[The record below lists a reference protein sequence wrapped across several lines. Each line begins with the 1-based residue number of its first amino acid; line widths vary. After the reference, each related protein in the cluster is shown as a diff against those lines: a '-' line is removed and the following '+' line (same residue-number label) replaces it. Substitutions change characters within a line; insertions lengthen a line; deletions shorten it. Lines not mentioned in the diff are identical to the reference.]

1 MKNSHSKKLIIAVD
15 GFSSTGKST
24 LAQDIAR
31 HFQIRYIDSGAMYR
45 AVTLYA
51 LKNQLID
58 PQSGINKEALQQV
71 LEKIVIDFRRS
82 ADTNQQDIYL
92 NGEIVSKAI
101 REMGVNNQVS
111 HISKLGFVREKMVE
125 KQREF
130 AREGGVIMDGRD
142 IGTVVFPNAD
152 VKFFITAKASI
163 RADRRFKELQEKGIE
178 ANYEEILENIKERDS
193 IDQNRSVSPLKKAP
207 DAVEIDNSSLSRNE
221 QLQRALEI
229 IEKI

>member
-101 REMGVNNQVS
+101 REMEVNNQVS